1 MAYWA
6 LQSSFNGGELSRRL
20 QSRSDLSIYAIGAS
34 QIENMACTV
43 EGALIKRS
51 GTRWRGAALAG
62 TSWLSPFIFNA
73 TQAYLLCWSQGKLR
87 FYTNDALLTSGGST
101 VEVVVPYT
109 AAQAPRVST
118 QQSFDVLYMAHDAH
132 APAALSRTAADAFSY
147 AALDLKGGPFDD
159 RNQDDAI
166 TVSASGATGTGVTI
180 TASAP
185 IFEAGHVG
193 ARFRIEAEDFGD
205 VRAWQNALDGVG
217 IGDLR
222 RSEGRVYRALTEGRT
237 GNVQPIHTN
246 GAEWDGDDVGEDING
261 EGPYGVKWEYLHDRF
276 GIVKITAVD
285 PGGESCTATVERR
298 LPESVLTVPTM
309 RWAHSLFSAA
319 AGWPQLVQLWRG
331 RLWFFKDFELCGSVS
346 ADYRNFSEF
355 DENGEATPDMA
366 IRKRLDIADRVLWV
380 RSDRQSMVIGTSLG
394 EYVIGPRNP
403 AEPVTAGNLDLVP
416 QSAHGSAEVWAL
428 KTASEVIF
436 MQRGGRKVRAG
447 GYEFGQDRYL
457 ANNLT
462 LWARQ
467 VTQSGIV
474 QLAYQGEPEELLW
487 TLRADGQAAAHPYN
501 PTQDVK
507 GWSRALI
514 LQGAAIK
521 SMCAIPSPDGQR
533 DDLWLL
539 VERDGV
545 RSIEQLERW
554 WDEDAGLDRQD
565 AYFVDS
571 GITYSGAATTTISV
585 PPHLVGKTVAM
596 LANGAELPPQ
606 VVSAGATVTLPRGYT
621 KVHVGLPFTA
631 TVTLLRP
638 DVPMRDGTSQGRL
651 RRIISLLG
659 SLIDSF
665 GLKGGTIGKADGDS
679 PLDEI
684 FGRSPST
691 PMDSAPPL
699 FTGWTDDRSI
709 GGGWDRNVR
718 GTFEHSSPN
727 PWILSA
733 IVQKVEMG
741 EK

>member
-1 MAYWA
+1 MVYWA

-20 QSRSDLSIYAIGAS
+20 QSRSDLSIYAIGTS

-43 EGALIKRS
+43 EGSLVKRS

-62 TSWLSPFIFNA
+62 TSWLSSFIFNA
-73 TQAYLLCWSQGKLR
+73 TQAYLIAWSQGALR
-87 FYTNDALLTSGGST
+87 FYTNDALLMSGGSP
-101 VEVVVPYT
+101 VQVAVPYT

-118 QQSFDVLYMAHDAH
+118 QQSFDVLYMAHGSH
-132 APAALSRTAADAFSY
+132 PPAALSRTGAAAFSY

-159 RNQDDAI
+159 RNEDDSI
-166 TVSASGATGTGVTI
+166 TVTASAASGTGVTI
-180 TASAP
+180 TASDP
-185 IFEAGHVG
+185 IFVAGHVG
-193 ARFRIEAEDFGD
+193 SRFRIEAQDFGN
-205 VRAWQNALDGVG
+205 VRAWQNALDGVV

-222 RSEGRVYRALTEGRT
+222 RSEGRVYKALTAGRT
-237 GNVQPIHTN
+237 GNVQPIHTI
-246 GAEWDGDDVGEDING
+246 GAEWDGDDVGKDIND

-276 GIVKITAVD
+276 GVVKITAVASD
-285 PGGESCTATVERR
+285 GLSCTATVERR
-298 LPESVLTVPTM
+298 LPESVLTVATS

-319 AGWPQLVQLWRG
+319 AGWPQLVILWRG
-331 RLWFFKDFELCGSVS
+331 RLWFFKDFDLCGSVS

-355 DENGEATPDMA
+355 DENGEASPDMA

-403 AEPVTAGNLDLVP
+403 AEPVTAGNLDIVP

-447 GYEFGQDRYL
+447 AYEFGQDRYL
-457 ANNLT
+457 ATNLT

-467 VTQSGIV
+467 VTQSGVV
-474 QLAYQGEPEELLW
+474 QMAYQGEPEELLW
-487 TLRADGQAAAHPYN
+487 VLRADGQCAAHPYN
-501 PTQDVK
+501 PAQDVK

-514 LQGAAIK
+514 MPGAAVK
-521 SMCAIPSPDGQR
+521 SICAIPSPDGAR

-554 WDEDAGLDRQD
+554 WDEDAGLNRQD

-571 GITYSGAATTTISV
+571 GITYSGAATNTISGLG
-585 PPHLVGKTVAM
+585 HLVGKTVAI
-596 LANGAELPPQ
+596 LANGAELPRQ
-606 VVSAGATVTLPRGYT
+606 VVAAGGTITLPRAYT
-621 KVHVGLPFTA
+621 KVHVGLPYTA
-631 TVTLLRP
+631 RVTLLRP
-638 DVPMRDGTSQGRL
+638 EIPMRDGTSQGRL

-665 GLKGGTIGKADGDS
+665 GLRAGTTDS
-679 PLDEI
+679 QFLDEI
-684 FGRSPST
+684 FGRDPAT
-691 PMDSAPPL
+691 PMDVAPPL
-699 FTGWTDDRSI
+699 FSGWTDDRSI
-709 GGGWDRNVR
+709 GGGMDRNTR

-727 PWILSA
+727 PWILAA
-733 IVQKVEMG
+733 IVQKVETG

>member
-20 QSRSDLSIYAIGAS
+20 QSRSDLAIYAIGAS

-62 TSWLSPFIFNA
+62 TSWLSAFIFNA
-73 TQAYLLCWSQGKLR
+73 TQAYLLCWSEGKLR

-101 VEVVVPYT
+101 VEVTVPYT

-118 QQSFDVLYMAHDAH
+118 QQSFDVLYMAHGSH

-147 AALDLKGGPFDD
+147 AALDLKGGPFAD
-159 RNQDDAI
+159 RNQDEAV
-166 TVSASGATGTGVTI
+166 TVSASAASGSGVTI
-180 TASAP
+180 TASSP
-185 IFEAGHVG
+185 IFSAGHVG
-193 ARFRIEAEDFGD
+193 SRFRIEAEDFGN
-205 VRAWQNALDGVG
+205 VRAWQNALDGIVVD
-217 IGDLR
+217 DLR
-222 RSEGRVYRALTEGRT
+222 RSEGRVYKALTAGRT
-237 GNVQPIHTN
+237 GNVQPIHTI
-246 GAEWDGDDVGEDING
+246 GAEWDGDDVGTDING

-276 GIVKITAVD
+276 GVVKITAVASD
-285 PGGESCTATVERR
+285 GESCTATVERR

-319 AGWPQLVQLWRG
+319 AGWPQHVIIWRG
-331 RLWFFKDFELCGSVS
+331 RLWFIKDFDLCGSVS
-346 ADYRNFSEF
+346 ADYRNFNEF
-355 DENGEATPDMA
+355 DENGEASPDMA

-380 RSDRQSMVIGTSLG
+380 RSDRKSMVIGTSLG
-394 EYVIGPRNP
+394 EHVIGPRNP
-403 AEPVTAGNLDLVP
+403 AEPISAGNLDTDP
-416 QSAHGSAEVWAL
+416 QSAHGSEEVWAL

-447 GYEFGQDRYL
+447 AYEFGQDRYL

-501 PTQDVK
+501 PAQDVK

-514 LQGAAIK
+514 MPGAAVK
-521 SMCAIPSPDGQR
+521 SLCAIPSPDGAR

-554 WDEDAGLDRQD
+554 WDEDAGLDRED

-571 GITYSGAATTTISV
+571 GITYSGAATTTIGGLT
-585 PPHLVGKTVAM
+585 HLAGKTVAM
-596 LANGAELPPQ
+596 LANGAELPLQ
-606 VVSAGATVTLPRGYT
+606 TVSGAGTITLPRAYT
-621 KVHVGLPFTA
+621 KVHVGLPYTA
-631 TVTLLRP
+631 KVTLLRP

-651 RRIISLLG
+651 RKIVSLLA

-665 GLKGGTIGKADGDS
+665 GLKAGTTDS
-679 PLDEI
+679 RVYEV
-684 FGRSPST
+684 FGRLAST

-709 GGGWDRNVR
+709 GGGMDRNTR
-718 GTFEHSSPN
+718 GTFEHASPN

-733 IVQKVEMG
+733 TVQKVETG